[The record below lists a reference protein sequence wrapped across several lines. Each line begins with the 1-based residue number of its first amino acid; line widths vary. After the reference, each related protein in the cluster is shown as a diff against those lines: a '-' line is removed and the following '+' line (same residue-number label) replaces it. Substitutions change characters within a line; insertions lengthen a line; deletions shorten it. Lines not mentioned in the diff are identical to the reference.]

1 MKKYNV
7 TVNGITYEV
16 EIEESGVAASAPAAS
31 VATPASV
38 PAPAPAA
45 APAPAPE
52 AAPTPAPAGT
62 KGSISVL
69 APMNGTILAVKVNPG
84 DSVKKGD
91 AVVILESMKMENDIP
106 APEDG
111 VVASVEVKKG
121 DVVNADAVLVT
132 LA

>member
-31 VATPASV
+31 VATPASA

>member
-52 AAPTPAPAGT
+52 AAPAPAPAGT